1 LEPEEYARIARLEET
16 HWWYTGMRRAMLL
29 LLEAEI
35 GSARPRRILDAGC
48 GTGGMLGPLARFG
61 TSFGVDLAPEA
72 AAIWCER
79 GLARVARGSVTAL
92 PFPDGAF
99 DLVTSFDVVYH
110 LAVADDTRAFAE
122 FARVLRPEG
131 WLLLRV
137 PAYDFLRGGHDVI
150 VHTRHRY
157 TTRELRR
164 KLVAAGFTFRRLT
177 YFNTTLFPVAAA
189 KRLAEARRRSDQAAS
204 DVEEVAAP
212 LNALFRA
219 TLWLE
224 SELLRVGDL
233 PFGLSAVCLA
243 RRR

>member
-1 LEPEEYARIARLEET
+1 
-16 HWWYTGMRRAMLL
+16 
-29 LLEAEI
+29 
-35 GSARPRRILDAGC
+35 
-48 GTGGMLGPLARFG
+48 MLGPLGRYG
-61 TSFGVDLAPEA
+61 TAFGVDLAPEA
-72 AAIWCER
+72 AAIWHER
-79 GLARVARGSVTAL
+79 GLRKVARGSVTAL
-92 PFPDGAF
+92 PFSDGAF
-99 DLVTSFDVVYH
+99 DLVTSFDVIYH
-110 LAVADDTRAFAE
+110 LAVADDGRAFAE

-164 KLVAAGFTFRRLT
+164 KLERAGFSIRRLT
-177 YFNTTLFPVAAA
+177 YFNSILFPVAAA
-189 KRLAEARRRSDQAAS
+189 KRLVESRRGAEHAAS
-204 DVEEVAAP
+204 DVDEVAGP

-224 SELLRVGDL
+224 SEFLRMGDL